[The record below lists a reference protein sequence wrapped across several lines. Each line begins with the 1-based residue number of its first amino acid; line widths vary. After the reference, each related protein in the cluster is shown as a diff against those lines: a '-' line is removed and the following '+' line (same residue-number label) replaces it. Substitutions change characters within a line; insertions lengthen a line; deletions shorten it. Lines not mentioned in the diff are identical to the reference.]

1 MCTTRVLRWSRHIF
15 QGGATHF
22 RRVIP
27 FTPNIRIP
35 FVTIAMQ
42 CYIGFVGI
50 AINSDVFALKIV
62 TRCCCAM
69 TYIPVRATLRKPC
82 SIAILS
88 RVRILNIQP

>member
-1 MCTTRVLRWSRHIF
+1 MEQTHIPGWCDSFQTRD
-15 QGGATHF
+15 
-22 RRVIP
+22 P
-27 FTPNIRIP
+27 FSPNIRTP

-62 TRCCCAM
+62 TRCCCA
-69 TYIPVRATLRKPC
+69 TTNIPARATLSKPC
-82 SIAILS
+82 SVAILS